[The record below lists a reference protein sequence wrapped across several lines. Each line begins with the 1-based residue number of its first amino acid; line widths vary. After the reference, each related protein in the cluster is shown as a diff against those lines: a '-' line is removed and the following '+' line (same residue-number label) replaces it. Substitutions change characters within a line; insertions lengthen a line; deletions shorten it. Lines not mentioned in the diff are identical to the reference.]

1 MRACQRCTCALV
13 EMFTCV
19 HNGADT
25 PSWTPVIA
33 HVDVLTCRAEA
44 SSSPAVLFIVSLAQR
59 TCNRGKGGRAGPDSC
74 AAAAPPP
81 PMLMASLR
89 SVINEVSEQETGVG
103 RDTALTHP
111 YPIQTL
117 CLPLPYSRQALPAP
131 APSHP
136 RQTLYLSP
144 RQSLASLD
152 SIFPQA
158 SQLAPPSDYFNMS
171 WALGCRCHQIHS
183 LPLTQRTSPNLDS

>member
-1 MRACQRCTCALV
+1 MGGTAACSESVRACQRCTCALV
-13 EMFTCV
+13 GMFTCV

-25 PSWTPVIA
+25 PSWAPVIA

-44 SSSPAVLFIVSLAQR
+44 SSPAALFIVSLAQR

-103 RDTALTHP
+103 RDTALTPPLIPSRPSACPCHTP
-111 YPIQTL
+111 DRL
-117 CLPLPYSRQALPAP
+117 CLPLP
-131 APSHP
+131 HP
-136 RQTLYLSP
+136 IPDKPFICLRDSLSP
-144 RQSLASLD
+144 PSTPSSRKPHSWLLRQII
-152 SIFPQA
+152 SI
-158 SQLAPPSDYFNMS
+158 
-171 WALGCRCHQIHS
+171 
-183 LPLTQRTSPNLDS
+183 